1 MDDIIKIVESG
12 LSTDSA
18 TETVK
23 HETKKQEGGFLGA
36 VLATMAASLLANMVF
51 SLIKP
56 VAPSLINAIT
66 TKGVRGAGKRQEK
79 NFFVIN
85 IAFNDKNS

>member
-36 VLATMAASLLANMVF
+36 VLAPMAASLIANMVF
-51 SLIKP
+51 SLI
-56 VAPSLINAIT
+56 L
-66 TKGVRGAGKRQEK
+66 
-79 NFFVIN
+79 
-85 IAFNDKNS
+85 